1 MAELHFG
8 ELNKTTREIRTLLH
22 DFVFASADH
31 FGVKPVDVKWVPR
44 RHFRN
49 QHGFVV
55 FQDQGKTENIE
66 KLEQFWFQNAQSKKD
81 NGSVFGLGPVNFPT
95 DFPDPAPSQYKIG
108 FNLVAVKLGQKGNF
122 RPLVPYRP
130 SVTPEQ
136 LKEKLEKMIGE
147 ALAKLELGQVA

>member
-22 DFVFASADH
+22 DFVFASANH
-31 FGVKPVDVKWVPR
+31 FGLKPVVVKWVPR

-55 FQDQGKTENIE
+55 FQDQGKTENIQ
-66 KLEQFWFQNAQSKKD
+66 KLEQFWFQNAQSTQGK
-81 NGSVFGLGPVNFPT
+81 GSVVGLGPVFFHT

-108 FNLVAVKLGQKGNF
+108 FNFAAVKLGEQGNF
-122 RPLVPYRP
+122 RPLVAYRP

-136 LKEKLEKMIGE
+136 LKEDLENMIGK